1 MLELKELTVGYSNR
15 VVLRNVA
22 LSFDPGKIFTIVG
35 KNGCGKSTLLKSCA
49 GLLQPKDG
57 AILLD
62 GKELS
67 GYSDRERAQ
76 KLSYLSQSRNTPNIT
91 VERLMAHSRF
101 PHLGYPKKL
110 REEDRAI
117 ISQSIRLLQLEEFRD
132 KSLITLSGGERQRVY
147 LAMQIAQDAP
157 FLLLD
162 EPTTYLDIEYQLMLM
177 DLLAELKQQG
187 KTIVMVL
194 HDLEQALRYSDR
206 IIAID
211 DKKDIHTGTPGEI
224 LDSGTLGQIFH
235 VDIRRSEYT
244 FERKMPH
251 CETQ

>member
-1 MLELKELTVGYSNR
+1 M
-15 VVLRNVA
+15 A

-57 AILLD
+57 AVLLD

-67 GYSDRERAQ
+67 GYSDCERAQ

-194 HDLEQALRYSDR
+194 HDLDRHYDIATASSPLTTKRISTPEHRVRSLTVERSVRYSMWTSDE
-206 IIAID
+206 AS
-211 DKKDIHTGTPGEI
+211 IHLNEKCPTAK
-224 LDSGTLGQIFH
+224 
-235 VDIRRSEYT
+235 RSEAKIRE
-244 FERKMPH
+244 F
-251 CETQ
+251 

>member
-15 VVLRNVA
+15 AVLRNVA

-35 KNGCGKSTLLKSCA
+35 KNGCGKSTLMKTCA
-49 GLLQPKDG
+49 GLLPPKNG
-57 AILLD
+57 TVVLD
-62 GKELS
+62 GQELS
-67 GYSDRERAQ
+67 RCSDNERARM
-76 KLSYLSQSRNTPNIT
+76 LSYLSQSRNTPNIT

-110 REEDRAI
+110 REEDREI
-117 ISQSIRLLQLEEFRD
+117 ISWAMQCMQVENYRGQSLT
-132 KSLITLSGGERQRVY
+132 TLSGGERQRVY
-147 LAMQIAQDAP
+147 LAMQLAQNAP

-211 DKKDIHTGTPGEI
+211 DKKDLHTGTPGEI

-235 VDIRRSEYT
+235 VDIRRSKYI

>member
-1 MLELKELTVGYSNR
+1 MLELKNLTVGYPER
-15 VVLRNVA
+15 TVLCNVD
-22 LSFDPGKIFTIVG
+22 LSFEPGQIFTIVG
-35 KNGCGKSTLLKSCA
+35 KNGCGKSTLLKTCA
-49 GLLQPKDG
+49 GLLPPKDG
-57 AILLD
+57 AVLLD

-110 REEDRAI
+110 GDKDREI

-147 LAMQIAQDAP
+147 LAMQLAQNAP
-157 FLLLD
+157 ILLLD

-177 DLLAELKQQG
+177 ELMTELKRKG
-187 KTIVMVL
+187 KTIIMVL

-206 IIAID
+206 IVAID
-211 DKKDIHTGTPGEI
+211 EEKNFHSGTPGEI
-224 LDSGTLGQIFH
+224 LDSGTLSRIFR

>member
-15 VVLRNVA
+15 AVLRNVA

-35 KNGCGKSTLLKSCA
+35 KNGCGKSTLLKTCA
-49 GLLQPKDG
+49 GLLPPKNG
-57 AILLD
+57 TVVLD
-62 GKELS
+62 GQELS
-67 GYSDRERAQ
+67 RCSDNERARM
-76 KLSYLSQSRNTPNIT
+76 LSYLSQSRNTPNIT

-147 LAMQIAQDAP
+147 LAMQLAQNAP
-157 FLLLD
+157 ILLLD

-177 DLLAELKQQG
+177 ELMTELKRKG
-187 KTIVMVL
+187 KTIIMVL

-206 IIAID
+206 IVAID
-211 DKKDIHTGTPGEI
+211 EEKNFHSGTPGEI
-224 LDSGTLGQIFH
+224 LDSGTLSRIFR